1 MIESDLQGSMKQMTD
16 LVNNTQ
22 SMLFSSTQK
31 ELLEVTQQWLK
42 YISSSAI
49 VVTAYTVTDMQPNL
63 QYQEETMT
71 TTSHH
76 SYTMQSLFS
85 SPYQLN

>member
-71 TTSHH
+71 TTSHR